1 MYCVLAS
8 PLTATAERE
17 KKGDKE
23 EEEGRGS
30 HALTIKHHRGGL
42 SLKQDQVEEWWV
54 AGDREGEVFS

>member
-8 PLTATAERE
+8 PLTATAER
-17 KKGDKE
+17 KRKGIRRRRR
-23 EEEGRGS
+23 EGGS

-42 SLKQDQVEEWWV
+42 SLKQDQVEEWV